1 MMRARLAVA
10 ASFLIVA
17 ACDDDGTG
25 PNLNETPGYAIS
37 SVRVFPNEATI
48 FVPDTI
54 RASDQFTFAAAA
66 IGKNSAILTG
76 ITFAWSSSDE
86 SIAIVDENGTVTP
99 VRTGT
104 VKISASAH
112 KIGSATL
119 VILPATQ
126 TVRVSPQLDSIF
138 VDEPIVSSRD
148 FQQLTAEATDVFGQ
162 PLTGVAFTWQSAAN
176 NVASVDFAGM
186 VRAGGLGTA
195 NISVSANGATAAASI
210 RVVPVVASVAMNPAP
225 AQVLALDTV
234 QLVAVARNYSN
245 TAMTRTFNWSS
256 SNPSV
261 ATVDANGNVRFLS
274 TGSATISARTAH
286 RTTSTSI
293 TALDRVLTSIEV
305 GDAFT
310 CGIANLGRGYCW
322 GLSDLGQTG
331 TTPDSTC
338 FSNVGDGTLPCILP
352 PKRMNRPELQF
363 ASISAGGTFA
373 CGIATDQHLYCWG
386 DDRFGQIGNGST
398 GAGETPSL
406 ATVKTER
413 FAMVSA
419 GTSHACALNLAGR
432 AFCWGNDDRGQL
444 GDNRNINSTT
454 PIPIADSTLA
464 FTMISAGDRHTCGV
478 TTSGNAYCWGE
489 GINGQLGNGI
499 AAASSIPVLVG
510 GGISF
515 ASVSAGRLHSCGVST
530 SGTVHCWGDN
540 TFGQLGNGGSVPQ
553 LSPITVGGLS
563 GVSAISAG
571 DDHTC
576 TIAGGAVRCWGS
588 SNWGQVGDGNT
599 SPHTVFTPVLV
610 SGIEAATISAGVEHT
625 CAMSTSGQ
633 AMCWGS
639 NRWGALGNE
648 FQAAVRATPQVV
660 ARPR

>member
-1 MMRARLAVA
+1 MAVA
-10 ASFLIVA
+10 AFVVA
-17 ACDDDGTG
+17 AACDDGTG
-25 PNLNETPGYAIS
+25 PNLSDTPGYAIR
-37 SVRVFPNEATI
+37 SVEVFPNEATI

-54 RASDQFTFAAAA
+54 RASDRITFAAVGF
-66 IGKNSAILTG
+66 GKSGG
-76 ITFAWSSSDE
+76 IVAGLTFAWSSSDE

-99 VRTGT
+99 IRTGT

-112 KIGSATL
+112 KVGSATL
-119 VILPATQ
+119 VIVPATQ
-126 TVRVSPQLDSIF
+126 TVSVSPELDSIF

-148 FQQLTAEATDVFGQ
+148 FQQLTAAATDVFGQ
-162 PLTGVAFTWQSAAN
+162 PLTGVSFTWQSAAN

-186 VRAGGLGTA
+186 VRASGLGTA
-195 NISVSANGATAAASI
+195 NISVSANGATAVSSI
-210 RVVPVVASVAMNPAP
+210 RVVPVVASVSMNPAP

-245 TAMTRTFNWSS
+245 ATMSRAFNWSS

-261 ATVDANGNVRFLS
+261 ATVDANGTVKFLS
-274 TGSATISARTAH
+274 TGSATITARTAH

-293 TALDRVLTSIEV
+293 TALDRVLTSIDV
-305 GDAFT
+305 GDGFT
-310 CGIANLGRGYCW
+310 CGVANLGRGYCW
-322 GLSDLGQTG
+322 GLSDVGQTG
-331 TTPDSTC
+331 TAPDSVC
-338 FSNVGDGTLPCILP
+338 FADVNTQSPCILP
-352 PKRMNRPELQF
+352 PKRMNRPELSF
-363 ASISAGGTFA
+363 TAISAGGDFA
-373 CGIATDQHLYCWG
+373 CGIASDQHLYCWG
-386 DDRFGQIGNGST
+386 NDEAGQIGNGFD
-398 GAGETPSL
+398 GAGEIPSL
-406 ATVKTER
+406 ATVKSER

-419 GTSHACALNLAGR
+419 GSSHACALNLAGR
-432 AFCWGNDDRGQL
+432 AFCWGRDDRGQL

-489 GINGQLGNGI
+489 GINGQLGNG
-499 AAASSIPVLVG
+499 AGAASSVPVLVG
-510 GGISF
+510 GILF
-515 ASVSAGRLHSCGVST
+515 ASVSAGRLHTCGVST
-530 SGTVHCWGDN
+530 SGAVHCWGDN
-540 TFGQLGNGGSVPQ
+540 SLGQLGNGGSSPQ
-553 LSPITVGGLS
+553 LSPIAVSGVT

-576 TIAGGAVRCWGS
+576 AIAGGAVRCWGS
-588 SNWGQVGDGNT
+588 SSWGQVGDGNAA
-599 SPHTVFTPVLV
+599 PHTVASPVLV
-610 SGIEAATISAGVEHT
+610 PGIQAATISAGVEHT
-625 CAMSTSGQ
+625 CAMSTTGQ